1 MGAEAKGRS
10 RIAQGQGEGL
20 GFCSPY
26 NEKSPQS
33 LHLSL
38 CSHFS
43 FRKIVLDAGERAEKG
58 AFKVS
63 QLVDSRTIGWGR
75 EGGMGLPQAHAL
87 Y

>member
-1 MGAEAKGRS
+1 MS
-10 RIAQGQGEGL
+10 RWRGVGGL
-20 GFCSPY
+20 ILG
-26 NEKSPQS
+26 KS
-33 LHLSL
+33 
-38 CSHFS
+38 
-43 FRKIVLDAGERAEKG
+43 GERAEKG